1 MNHSEKSLRLL
12 PTVVLGF
19 MLASC
24 STPTELSQAAPETV
38 AAPSPPPSIALSP
51 EASIATME
59 LPKGYR
65 LEPVLVEPHIA
76 EPVMI
81 AFDGNGRMYVA
92 EMRTYMLDA
101 DATGEQEPVSR
112 VSRHEDTDG
121 DGVYDRHTVFADKL
135 LLPRIMLPLDDR
147 IIIGETNTDD
157 LYIYR
162 DSNGDGVADEKTLW
176 FKGGPRGGNMEHQPN
191 GLVWAMDN
199 GIYSTYYDYRL
210 RFGPDGK
217 AVKEAIPVNGGQW
230 GLTQDDWGK
239 VWFVNAGNETG
250 PVHFQQHIIYGQF
263 SAPNEH
269 IGQYKVVWPIARM
282 PDTQGGPGQLRPDNT
297 LNHFTATSGQ
307 DIFRGDRLP
316 DDLRGNLLF
325 AEPVG
330 RLIRRTLITVED
342 GVTRLANAYE
352 DQQSEFIRATDPL
365 FRPVNMITAP
375 DGTLYIVDMY
385 RGIIQQANWTRKG
398 TYLREQIEAHELQK
412 EIGRGR
418 IYRLRHENFEPG
430 PKPRMLD
437 ETPAQWVQ
445 HLSHPNGWWRDT
457 AQKLLVLRRDLS
469 VVPALEKLA
478 SRDSTDPRPR
488 LHALW
493 TLEGLG
499 ALDDKLI
506 LRALKATDPQVRIA
520 GLRLAELHVDA
531 KSAANAPL
539 VVAMRGALRDAD
551 PRVVIQAMLSVR
563 RAGLPDAEKV
573 IRATAEAS
581 ASAGVYAINE
591 QLWDEAN
598 NEDPQLIRLLGV
610 NGLKS
615 YRSGRTLYSSV
626 CFACHGADGHGAPM
640 PGTQGRTLA
649 PSLAGSPRVL
659 GDERATIAI
668 LLHGLQGAVDG
679 VDYGSPM
686 VPMNSYSDAEL
697 AGVLTY
703 IRNSFGNR
711 APAVE
716 SGPVAARRAA
726 DAGRAN
732 YWTLEELT
740 GQLPALGVPR
750 ERFKRRTEWKLVANM
765 EARNNSPVEL
775 MLDGDPK
782 TGYFTQGF
790 KPFPV
795 ETLTVELPARSKI
808 VGIDIDSRGEK
819 GEGGRDMGWAPAYS
833 VEASDDGKAWTMVA
847 PKVVGEPHARINFA
861 APVEARHL
869 RIAITEKEGW
879 QPWVIKELNL
889 YGDER

>member
-1 MNHSEKSLRLL
+1 MNQFDRFIRLL
-12 PTVVLGF
+12 PAIVLGF
-19 MLASC
+19 LSASC
-24 STPTELSQAAPETV
+24 STPTEVARAPADTSAV
-38 AAPSPPPSIALSP
+38 PAPPPPTALSP
-51 EASIATME
+51 EASVATMQ
-59 LPKGYR
+59 LPQGYR
-65 LEPVLVEPHIA
+65 LEPVLTEPDIA
-76 EPVMI
+76 EPVMV

-92 EMRTYMLDA
+92 EMRTYMMDA
-101 DATGEQEPVSR
+101 DGTGEQEPVSR

-147 IIIGETNTDD
+147 IIIGETNSDD
-157 LYIYR
+157 LHIYR
-162 DSNGDGVADEKTLW
+162 DKNGDGVADEKTLW

-210 RFGPDGK
+210 RFGADGK
-217 AVKEAIPVNGGQW
+217 AIKEEIPVNGGQW

-250 PVHFQQHIIYGQF
+250 PVHFQQHILYGQF
-263 SAPNEH
+263 SAPEEH

-282 PDTQGGPGQLRPDNT
+282 PDTQGGPGQLRPDDT
-297 LNHFTATSGQ
+297 LNHFTATCGQ

-316 DDLRGNLLF
+316 AELRGNLLF

-330 RLIRRTLITVED
+330 RLVRRTLIKVED

-352 DQQSEFIRATDPL
+352 SEHSEFIRATDPL
-365 FRPVNMITAP
+365 FRPVNMVTAP
-375 DGTLYIVDMY
+375 DGTLYLVDMY

-412 EIGRGR
+412 QIGRGR
-418 IYRLRHENFEPG
+418 IYRLRHDGFEPG

-437 ETPAQWVQ
+437 ETPAQWVA

-478 SRDSTDPRPR
+478 RGEATDPRPR

-493 TLEGLG
+493 TLEGLS
-499 ALDDKLI
+499 ALSDKLI
-506 LRALKATDPQVRIA
+506 LQATGSPDPQVRIA
-520 GLRLAELHVDA
+520 ALRLAELRVGPKTTA
-531 KSAANAPL
+531 KAPL
-539 VVAMRGALRDAD
+539 VAAMRGALRDAD
-551 PRVVIQAMLSVR
+551 PRVVIQDMLSVR
-563 RAGLPDAEKV
+563 RAGLPDAQKL
-573 IRATAEAS
+573 IKATAEVS
-581 ASAGVYAINE
+581 TSAGVYAINE
-591 QLWDEAN
+591 QLWNEAN

-615 YRSGRTLYSSV
+615 WRAGRTLFSSV
-626 CFACHGADGHGAPM
+626 CFACHGTDGRGAPM
-640 PGTQGRTLA
+640 PGAEGRTLA
-649 PSLAGSPRVL
+649 PSLAQSARVL
-659 GDERATIAI
+659 GDERAAIAI
-668 LLHGLQGAVDG
+668 LLHGLQGPVDG

-711 APAVE
+711 APEVAPE
-716 SGPVAARRAA
+716 AVAARRAA
-726 DAGRAN
+726 DAGRTN
-732 YWTLEELT
+732 YWTLAELT
-740 GQLPALGVPR
+740 RQIPALGIPR
-750 ERFKRRTEWKLVANM
+750 ELFKRRSEWKLAVNM
-765 EARNNSPVEL
+765 KPRDNAPPEA

-782 TGYFTQGF
+782 TGYFTEGY

-795 ETLTVELPARSKI
+795 EWLSVELPARSRI
-808 VGIDIDSRGEK
+808 VGIDVDSRGEK
-819 GEGGRDMGWAPAYS
+819 SENGKDLGWAPFYS
-833 VEASDDGKAWTMVA
+833 VEVSDDGKAWTMVA
-847 PKVVGEPHARINFA
+847 PKVVGEPHARLNFA

-869 RIAITEKEGW
+869 RIAITEKTGW

-889 YGDER
+889 YGEEK

>member
-1 MNHSEKSLRLL
+1 MNHSENAIRLL
-12 PTVVLGF
+12 PVLV
-19 MLASC
+19 LSVLLTSC
-24 STPTELSQAAPETV
+24 STPTELSPTPAEPAAV
-38 AAPSPPPSIALSP
+38 PPPLSMALSP
-51 EASIATME
+51 EASIATMQV
-59 LPKGYR
+59 PKGYR
-65 LEPVLVEPHIA
+65 LEPVLAEPHIA
-76 EPVMI
+76 EPVMV
-81 AFDGNGRMYVA
+81 AFDGTGRMYVA
-92 EMRTYMLDA
+92 EMRTYMQDA
-101 DATGEQEPVSR
+101 EGTGEQQPVSR

-121 DGVYDRHTVFADKL
+121 DGDYDRHTVFADKL
-135 LLPRIMLPLDDR
+135 LLPRIMLTLDDR

-162 DSNGDGVADEKTLW
+162 DSDGDGVSDEKTLW
-176 FKGGPRGGNMEHQPN
+176 FAGGKRGGNMEHQPN
-191 GLVWAMDN
+191 GLVWALDN

-210 RFGPDGK
+210 RFGADGK
-217 AVKEAIPVNGGQW
+217 AVKETIPVNGGQW

-263 SAPNEH
+263 TASNEL
-269 IGQYKVVWPIARM
+269 IGEYKTVWPIARV
-282 PDTQGGPGQLRPDNT
+282 PDTQGGPAQLRADNT

-316 DDLRGNLLF
+316 SDLRGNLLF

-342 GVTRLANAYE
+342 GITRLANAYE
-352 DQQSEFIRATDPL
+352 DQHGEFIRATDPL

-398 TYLREQIEAHELQK
+398 SYLREQIEAHDLQK

-430 PKPRMLD
+430 TKPRMLE

-478 SRDSTDPRPR
+478 SLDAADSRPR

-493 TLEGLG
+493 TLEGLS
-499 ALDDKLI
+499 ALNDKLI
-506 LRALKATDPQVRIA
+506 LRALKATDAQVRMA
-520 GLRLAELHVDA
+520 GLRLAELRLNS
-531 KSAANAPL
+531 KSPANAPM
-539 VVAMRGALRDAD
+539 VVAVRGALRDAD

-563 RAGLPDAEKV
+563 RAGLPNAEKV
-573 IRATAEAS
+573 IKATAEAS
-581 ASAGVYAINE
+581 KSTGVYAINE
-591 QLWDEAN
+591 QLWDAAN

-615 YRSGRTLYSSV
+615 YRSGSTLYNSL
-626 CFACHGADGHGAPM
+626 CFACHGSDGRGAPM
-640 PGTQGRTLA
+640 PAAEGRTLA

-679 VDYGSPM
+679 VDYGAPM

-697 AGVLTY
+697 ANVLTY

-711 APAVE
+711 APAVASE
-716 SGPVAARRAA
+716 TVAARRAV
-726 DAGRAN
+726 DAGRTS
-732 YWTLEELT
+732 YWTLPELT
-740 GQLPALGVPR
+740 NQLPALGVAR
-750 ERFKRRTEWKLVANM
+750 ERFKRRAEWKLAANM
-765 EARNNSPVEL
+765 EARPNAPVEA

-808 VGIDIDSRGEK
+808 VGIEIDSRGEK
-819 GEGGRDMGWAPAYS
+819 GQDGKDMGWAPAYS
-833 VEASDDGKAWTMVA
+833 VEVSEDGKTWTMVA
-847 PKVVGEPHARINFA
+847 PKVVGEPHARLNFA
-861 APVEARHL
+861 TPVEARHL
-869 RIAITEKEGW
+869 RIAITEKDGW

-889 YGDER
+889 YGDEG